1 MNKIQSNIRMG
12 NDEINKTSLSFFDDE
27 TFIS

>member
-27 TFIS
+27 IFIS

>member
-12 NDEINKTSLSFFDDE
+12 NDEINKTSVSFFDDE
-27 TFIS
+27 IFIS

>member
-1 MNKIQSNIRMG
+1 MNKTQSNIRMG

-27 TFIS
+27 IFIS

>member
-27 TFIS
+27 IFTS